1 MIASPALLALREATA
16 SAHETLEVQARI
28 EPRLSDPAT
37 RGATVAAFHRF
48 HAGLEPLSH
57 PLTAALNSELD
68 AGFEPRSRANGIAQD
83 LMMLGQRVPPPA
95 RPVAPATA
103 GEALGWVYVA
113 EGSMLGGR
121 IIRRRLAVEGRDLDG
136 LGFLD
141 PYGEETGARW
151 RAFMDLLDR
160 ACASGL
166 VTIDQ
171 VVKGGIDGF
180 AFAHR
185 TLQPELQE
193 VAA

>member
-37 RGATVAAFHRF
+37 RAETVAAFYRF

-57 PLTAALNSELD
+57 PLAAALNAEL
-68 AGFEPRSRANGIAQD
+68 GTSFEPRSRANGIAQD
-83 LMMLGQRVPPPA
+83 LTILGQRISPPA
-95 RPVAPATA
+95 RPAAPGSA

-121 IIRRRLAVEGRDLDG
+121 IIRRRLAAEGRDLDG

-160 ACASGL
+160 ACVSGL

-171 VVKGGIDGF
+171 VVKGGVDGF

-185 TLQPELQE
+185 TLQPQPQE
-193 VAA
+193 AAA

>member
-37 RGATVAAFHRF
+37 RAETVAAFYRF

-57 PLTAALNSELD
+57 PLVAALNAELG

-83 LMMLGQRVPPPA
+83 LKILGQRIPSPA
-95 RPVAPATA
+95 RPAAPDSA

-121 IIRRRLAVEGRDLDG
+121 IIRRRLAAEGRDLDG

-160 ACASGL
+160 ACANGHA
-166 VTIDQ
+166 TIDQ
-171 VVKGGIDGF
+171 VVKGGVDGF

-185 TLQPELQE
+185 TLQPQPQE
-193 VAA
+193 AAA

>member
-37 RGATVAAFHRF
+37 RAATVAGFYRF

-57 PLTAALNSELD
+57 PLTAALNAELEAD
-68 AGFEPRSRANGIAQD
+68 FEPRSRAHGIAQD
-83 LMMLGQRVPPPA
+83 LTILGQRVPPPA
-95 RPVAPATA
+95 RPAAPASA

-121 IIRRRLAVEGRDLDG
+121 IIRKRLTAEGRG
-136 LGFLD
+136 LEGLNFLD

-151 RAFMDLLDR
+151 RAFMALLDQ
-160 ACASGL
+160 ACAAGRAD
-166 VTIDQ
+166 VDQ
-171 VVKGGIDGF
+171 IVKGGVDGF
-180 AFAHR
+180 AFAR
-185 TLQPELQE
+185 RVLQPRTQE

>member
-37 RGATVAAFHRF
+37 RGATVAAFYRF

-68 AGFEPRSRANGIAQD
+68 AGFEPRSRAEGIAQD
-83 LMMLGQRVPPPA
+83 LKLLGQRVPPPA

-121 IIRRRLAVEGRDLDG
+121 IIRRRLAAEGRDLDG

-185 TLQPELQE
+185 TLQPQPQE
-193 VAA
+193 AAA

>member
-121 IIRRRLAVEGRDLDG
+121 IIRRRLAAEGRDLDG

-193 VAA
+193 AAA

>member
-37 RGATVAAFHRF
+37 RAETVAAFYRF

-57 PLTAALNSELD
+57 PLVAVLNAELG

-83 LMMLGQRVPPPA
+83 LTILGQRTSPPA
-95 RPVAPATA
+95 RPAAPTSA

-121 IIRRRLAVEGRDLDG
+121 IIRRRLAAEGRDLDG

-151 RAFMDLLDR
+151 RAFMDLLHR
-160 ACASGL
+160 ACVSGH

-171 VVKGGIDGF
+171 VVKGGVDGF

-185 TLQPELQE
+185 TLQPQPQE
-193 VAA
+193 AAA

>member
-37 RGATVAAFHRF
+37 RGATVAAFYRF

-83 LMMLGQRVPPPA
+83 LTILGQRIPSPA
-95 RPVAPATA
+95 RPAAPASA

-121 IIRRRLAVEGRDLDG
+121 IIRRRLAAEGRDLDG

-160 ACASGL
+160 ACAALSRS
-166 VTIDQ
+166 I
-171 VVKGGIDGF
+171 
-180 AFAHR
+180 R
-185 TLQPELQE
+185 W
-193 VAA
+193 

>member
-37 RGATVAAFHRF
+37 RGATVAAFYRF

-68 AGFEPRSRANGIAQD
+68 AGFEPRSRAEGIAQD
-83 LMMLGQRVPPPA
+83 LKLLGQRVPPPA

-121 IIRRRLAVEGRDLDG
+121 IIRRRLAAEGRDLDG

-151 RAFMDLLDR
+151 RAFIDLLDR
-160 ACASGL
+160 ACAGGL

-185 TLQPELQE
+185 TLQPQPQE
-193 VAA
+193 AAA

>member
-37 RGATVAAFHRF
+37 RGATVAAFYRF

-68 AGFEPRSRANGIAQD
+68 TGFEPRSRAEGIAQD
-83 LMMLGQRVPPPA
+83 LTLLGQRVPPPA

-121 IIRRRLAVEGRDLDG
+121 IIRRRLAAEGRDLDG

-151 RAFMDLLDR
+151 RAFIDLLDR

-185 TLQPELQE
+185 TLQPQPQE
-193 VAA
+193 AAA